1 MEKEIVNN
9 NNNKVK
15 TSAIINIILF
25 LSILIAGA
33 ALSIILPKEQISYI
47 EKRKLARMPH
57 FTADSLFKGK
67 YTQQVEL
74 YYADNFP
81 YREPLVT
88 LSNNVSQ
95 HFGYTDDVQVYNL
108 SAARTVKPAPVT
120 PVISKD
126 NVRHDSI
133 DLDATDTMENDAE
146 IVKSLLINN
155 GRAIQIFGGS
165 KIVSAG
171 YAAMINNY
179 HKALGN
185 DVKIHCLVMPSPYDF
200 YTPNKYRSNAQNER
214 NNIAFINSKLDS
226 GINGVDSYTEI
237 EAHKHEYLY
246 FNTDHHWTGR
256 GAYYA
261 YRGFCKS
268 IGVAPYELSAME
280 RHCIPGLLGSL
291 YWLTRD
297 PRLHDNI
304 DSVEY
309 FKLPISTKATL
320 YRTKDLQSPQK
331 ASLFFEAARGNN
343 GYGVFLSGDYPLMKV
358 ESANKNGRKL
368 LIIKDSY
375 GNAISPYFALH
386 YEELYIIDY
395 RYFESNILNFIKEHK
410 ITDMI
415 FLHNTFA
422 ANSRYTAKRES
433 YLMRIKKNATDRQI
447 PEPKSKLKAGTE
459 GQK

>member
-1 MEKEIVNN
+1 MEKEIITTNN
-9 NNNKVK
+9 RVRV
-15 TSAIINIILF
+15 SAIINIALF
-25 LSILIAGA
+25 VSILVAGGI
-33 ALSIILPKEQISYI
+33 LSIILPKEKISLV
-47 EKRKLARMPH
+47 EKRKLAQFPA
-57 FTADSLFKGK
+57 FTTDSLFKGK

-81 YREPLVT
+81 YREPLVS
-88 LSNNVSQ
+88 LSNNISQ
-95 HFGYTDDVQVYNL
+95 HFGYTDGVQVYNL
-108 SAARTVKPAPVT
+108 SASRTPRPAQLV
-120 PVISKD
+120 PVIND
-126 NVRHDSI
+126 TARHDSI
-133 DLDATDTMENDAE
+133 TTDATDTMENDAE
-146 IVKSLLINN
+146 IVNSLLINN

-171 YAAMINNY
+171 YATMINNY
-179 HKALGN
+179 HKALGK

-200 YTPNKYRSNAQNER
+200 YTPNKYRSTALSEK
-214 NNIAFINSKLDS
+214 NNIAYINSKLDS
-226 GINGVDSYTEI
+226 GINGVDGYTEV

-246 FNTDHHWTGR
+246 FNTDHHWTGL

-268 IGVAPYELSAME
+268 IGEKPYELNALD
-280 RHCIPGLLGSL
+280 RHCIPGMLGSL

-297 PRLHDNI
+297 PRLKENI

-320 YRTKDLQSPQK
+320 YRTKDLKNPQR

-358 ESANKNGRKL
+358 ESANKNGKKL

-375 GNAISPYFALH
+375 GNALSPYFALH

-395 RYFESNILNFIKEHK
+395 RYFESNIPNFIKEHK

-415 FLHNTFA
+415 FLHNTFV
-422 ANSRYTAKRES
+422 ANSRYTARRES
-433 YLMRIKKNATDRQI
+433 YLMRIKNSISDRQI
-447 PEPKSKLKAGTE
+447 PEPKSKLKANTAE
-459 GQK
+459 KK